1 MGDFNVDLE
10 KYGDRTDYLFKW
22 IDGCGLTS
30 FAPDR
35 HTFLRSERIIDYAFA
50 SGIEISVQTYEVST
64 RSDHTPILD
73 VLTCE
78 RCGMFSLYSCHTHM
92 LLGNRNGWIVIMK

>member
-10 KYGDRTDYLFKW
+10 KYGDRTDSVFIW
-22 IDGCGLTS
+22 ADGCGLAS

-35 HTFLRSERIIDYAFA
+35 YTFLRSKRTFDYAFA
-50 SGIEISVQTYEVST
+50 FGIEISVQIFEGPTTSG
-64 RSDHTPILD
+64 HKPILS

-78 RCGMFSLYSCHTHM
+78 HRET
-92 LLGNRNGWIVIMK
+92 